1 MNLKKL
7 HAGRHRKAD
16 NKELMLHIGD
26 ERSAYVLRNNA
37 LLTGNTGT
45 GKTSLAKALL
55 KNLMAEYSP
64 KDFGFVYI
72 GLEGSAK
79 DIKGSPHAI
88 SAADYSSERVVRHAL
103 ETARVTAMEHT
114 EKQILVVVDEFS
126 NIPLGFSMWK
136 TIVDDMTT
144 CGVHFLFILHA
155 HQRAALDALLNIA
168 TFELRMSLCSSIED
182 KCATL
187 DVDMSNITAFEGCWG
202 KGVVDVRDIRSD
214 RMEHLRFSDADH
226 SDLDQVREKALKDF
240 MERKTSMESTRVHK
254 RKSIL
259 KV

>member
-114 EKQILVVVDEFS
+114 E
-126 NIPLGFSMWK
+126 NR
-136 TIVDDMTT
+136 
-144 CGVHFLFILHA
+144 FL
-155 HQRAALDALLNIA
+155 
-168 TFELRMSLCSSIED
+168 
-182 KCATL
+182 
-187 DVDMSNITAFEGCWG
+187 
-202 KGVVDVRDIRSD
+202 
-214 RMEHLRFSDADH
+214 
-226 SDLDQVREKALKDF
+226 
-240 MERKTSMESTRVHK
+240 
-254 RKSIL
+254 
-259 KV
+259 

>member
-1 MNLKKL
+1 M
-7 HAGRHRKAD
+7 
-16 NKELMLHIGD
+16 
-26 ERSAYVLRNNA
+26 
-37 LLTGNTGT
+37 
-45 GKTSLAKALL
+45 
-55 KNLMAEYSP
+55 
-64 KDFGFVYI
+64 
-72 GLEGSAK
+72 
-79 DIKGSPHAI
+79 
-88 SAADYSSERVVRHAL
+88 
-103 ETARVTAMEHT
+103 
-114 EKQILVVVDEFS
+114 
-126 NIPLGFSMWK
+126 
-136 TIVDDMTT
+136 
-144 CGVHFLFILHA
+144 
-155 HQRAALDALLNIA
+155 NIA